1 MGAVMRLP
9 CGARVARALEARIAK
24 AGCAVVTSCSITGGG
39 LLTSEEA
46 LSED

>member
-9 CGARVARALEARIAK
+9 CGARVARDLEARVAK